1 MVRRIFPLLLV
12 LILLAGQAFAAPAW
26 KENTPGQAMFKA
38 YITRVNTAL
47 AEHGES
53 PVNSLFEM
61 YERVAEMGITFEE
74 DAETPEGVEI
84 TANLYYDSINSVQ
97 IRVNEVTRFPR
108 IAAAFLLALSPE
120 SMTWEQAIDSP
131 SRHAQKAAENPQ
143 NSWEDPVEELNGTAP
158 RAYYAYYPNQYHD
171 GVSWIQLTIVFPLAG
186 YWSPE
191 TGGDG
196 VLSGETPTKGPDTYS
211 DADEGYEGYFSTDDY
226 EHLEVFSTA
235 TPEPD
240 SAAAEEQEAWRD

>member
-1 MVRRIFPLLLV
+1 MVRRIFPLLLAM
-12 LILLAGQAFAAPAW
+12 ILLAGQAFAAPAW

-38 YITRVNTAL
+38 YITRVNIAL

-61 YERVAEMGITFEE
+61 YERVAEMGITFDE

-120 SMTWEQAIDSP
+120 SVTWEQAIDSP
-131 SRHAQKAAENPQ
+131 SRHAQKAAASSRETRTTGWRRWLPMWPGITWSKPHW
-143 NSWEDPVEELNGTAP
+143 SWARESCAGSKAWNWSFRTS
-158 RAYYAYYPNQYHD
+158 
-171 GVSWIQLTIVFPLAG
+171 VSPSQKALATVTTRCTSFG
-186 YWSPE
+186 
-191 TGGDG
+191 
-196 VLSGETPTKGPDTYS
+196 
-211 DADEGYEGYFSTDDY
+211 
-226 EHLEVFSTA
+226 
-235 TPEPD
+235 
-240 SAAAEEQEAWRD
+240 